1 MPLKVNKPPIEPPKY
16 WLRFFRWFCHPDFL
30 EDIEGDLIERF
41 ERRGTTAASSKVKWL
56 FAKDVLSLF
65 RPGIIRPLRS
75 PYSISS
81 IDMYKHYFTI
91 AWRNLKKN
99 RSFSLI
105 NIGGLAVS
113 LMCCLFLLLYIFSEK
128 SYDKH
133 HSDYQQLFL
142 VNSTAT
148 SSDGESQEY
157 PKLSAPYANA
167 LATAFPE
174 IETTTRLW
182 VNFIDNK
189 TPLQVENSSGAP
201 KIFYEPKALHVD
213 PSFFDLFAY
222 QFVEKQSQAGL
233 LDNPNSVVISEAL
246 AKKLFGDTPALQ
258 QQIKI
263 GGTTG
268 FDQVFEVTG
277 VFQDE
282 GHRSH
287 IDAHLFVPISAG
299 WVGSFIKNQPQNFSS
314 NNILYTYVKLNDNTS
329 AEQVNQKL
337 SAFIDE
343 YAGKDLK
350 DAGFDKDLSLLPV
363 ANIHLYD
370 GIETIVS
377 RTNSESY
384 LYILACIGLLTLL
397 IACINF
403 MNLSTAQ
410 AARRAKEVGLRK
422 TFGARKGMLVKQFLS
437 ESIFLS
443 FCALFIGI
451 GLVYLFLPAFNTL
464 TGKTLSLLSLGS
476 LNFVG
481 AVFLLVLATGII
493 AGSYPA
499 FYLALFKPFQAISNK
514 GSQISSLINLRRA
527 TVIFQFIIAVG
538 LITSTLVIQKQMQFL
553 EDKSMGFQIDQQ
565 IVIPLQST
573 QSWNNY
579 TSLRNELKKT
589 SVVNEASGTQFYPG
603 IENPSSISLY
613 RPDQTVNEIQSVQTN
628 SVAPE
633 FLEQMDFELLAG
645 RLFSPSFPADT
656 ANRIVVNEATLKACA
671 IPLTSAVGQQLH
683 FAWQGQTI
691 NYEIVGVIKD
701 FHFEDLHQTIKPY
714 AFLLNKDTRYSY
726 MMVHLET
733 NDMGNALQVLRDAW
747 EKTNPAEPFQYS
759 FLKTDFQQNYNADQ
773 QTAKIVSFFT
783 LIAITIGCLGL
794 FSLVAFAAE
803 RRTKE
808 IGIRKV
814 LGASVAS
821 ITYMLSKELVT
832 LVLISILIAI
842 PVAWWMMNE
851 WLQGFA
857 YRTQLEW
864 WLFGVASI
872 ASLLIALFTISFHA
886 IKAGLSNPITTLR
899 SE

>member
-1 MPLKVNKPPIEPPKY
+1 MNKPPIHPPKY

-41 ERRGTTAASSKVKWL
+41 ERRGNTTASRKANWL

-65 RPGIIRPLRS
+65 RPGIIRPLRN
-75 PYSISS
+75 PYSRISF
-81 IDMYKHYFTI
+81 DMYKHYLTI

-113 LMCCLFLLLYIFSEK
+113 LMCCLFLLLYIFSET

-133 HSDYQQLFL
+133 HINHQQLFL
-142 VNSTAT
+142 VNSTAINL
-148 SSDGESQEY
+148 DGESQEY
-157 PKLSAPYANA
+157 PKLSAPYAGA

-189 TPLQVENSSGAP
+189 TPLQIENSSGIP
-201 KIFYEPKALHVD
+201 KVFYEPKALHVD

-222 QFVEKQSQAGL
+222 QFVEKQNGAGL
-233 LDNPNSVVISEAL
+233 LDEPNSVVISERL

-268 FDQVFEVTG
+268 FDQVFKVTG
-277 VFQDE
+277 VFQE
-282 GHRSH
+282 ESHRSH
-287 IDAHLFVPISAG
+287 IDAHLFVPINAG
-299 WVGSFIKNQPQNFSS
+299 WIGSFVKNEPQNFSS
-314 NNILYTYVKLNDNTS
+314 NNILYTYVKLKENTS

-337 SAFIDE
+337 SAFMDE

-350 DAGFDKDLSLLPV
+350 DAGFDKNLSLLPV
-363 ANIHLYD
+363 ADIHLYD
-370 GIETIVS
+370 NIETIVS
-377 RTNSESY
+377 PTNSASY

-422 TFGARKGMLVKQFLS
+422 TFGARKSMLVKQFLS
-437 ESIFLS
+437 ESIFFT
-443 FCALFIGI
+443 FCALLIGM
-451 GLVYLFLPAFNTL
+451 GLVYLLLPAFNSL
-464 TGKTLSLLSLGS
+464 TGKTLSILNLWS
-476 LNFVG
+476 LNLVG
-481 AVFLLVLATGII
+481 GILLLVLCTGVI

-514 GSQISSLINLRRA
+514 GSQLSSLINLRRV

-538 LITSTLVIQKQMQFL
+538 LIVSTLVIQKQMQFL
-553 EDKSMGFQIDQQ
+553 ENKPLGFQVDQQ

-573 QSWNNY
+573 QSWRNY
-579 TSLRNELKKT
+579 SALRNELKKNPI
-589 SVVNEASGTQFYPG
+589 VNEAAGTQFYPG
-603 IENPSSISLY
+603 IENPSSVSLY
-613 RPDQTVNEIQSVQTN
+613 RPDQTVNDIQSVRTN
-628 SVAPE
+628 WVAPE
-633 FLEQMDFELLAG
+633 FLDQMGFELLAG
-645 RLFSPSFPADT
+645 RLFSPSFPVDT
-656 ANRIVVNEATLKACA
+656 ANRIVVNEATLKACSVALSNA
-671 IPLTSAVGQQLH
+671 IGQKLN

-714 AFLLNKDTRYSY
+714 AFFLNKDTRYNY
-726 MMVHLET
+726 MMVHIKT
-733 NDMGNALQVLRDAW
+733 DDMGKALQALQSSW

-759 FLKTDFQQNYNADQ
+759 FLQADFQQNYNADQ

-783 LIAITIGCLGL
+783 FIAIVIACLGL

-814 LGASVAS
+814 LGASVGS
-821 ITYMLSKELVT
+821 ITYLLSKELVA
-832 LVLISILIAI
+832 LVFISILIAI

-864 WLFGVASI
+864 WLFGLASI
-872 ASLLIALFTISFHA
+872 ASLLIALFTVSFHA
-886 IKAGLSNPITTLR
+886 IKAGLSNPITALR

>member
-1 MPLKVNKPPIEPPKY
+1 MPLRVNKPSIEPPKY

-41 ERRGTTAASSKVKWL
+41 ERRGNTTAATKANWL

-65 RPGIIRPLRS
+65 RPGIIRPFHSTSTL
-75 PYSISS
+75 PF
-81 IDMYKHYFTI
+81 DMYKHYFTI

-113 LMCCLFLLLYIFSEK
+113 LMCCLFLLLYIFSETA
-128 SYDKH
+128 YDKH
-133 HSDYQQLFL
+133 HTDHQQLFL
-142 VNSTAT
+142 VNSAAINLT
-148 SSDGESQEY
+148 GERQEY
-157 PKLSAPYANA
+157 PKLSAPYAEA

-174 IETTTRLW
+174 IEMTTRLW

-189 TPLQVENSSGAP
+189 TPLQLENSIGTP
-201 KIFYEPKALHVD
+201 KVFYEPKALHVD
-213 PSFFDLFAY
+213 PNFFDLFAY
-222 QFVEKQSQAGL
+222 QFVEKQPQAGL
-233 LDNPNSVVISEAL
+233 LDKPNSVVISEVL

-268 FDQVFEVTG
+268 FDEVFEVTG
-277 VFQDE
+277 VFQE
-282 GHRSH
+282 ESHRSH
-287 IDAHLFVPISAG
+287 IDAHLFLPIHAG
-299 WVGSFIKNQPQNFSS
+299 WVGYFIKNEPQNFTS
-314 NNILYTYVKLNDNTS
+314 NNILYTYVKLKENTS

-337 SAFIDE
+337 SAFMDE
-343 YAGKDLK
+343 YAGKDFK
-350 DAGFDKDLSLLPV
+350 NAGFDKDLSLLPV
-363 ANIHLYD
+363 GDIHLY
-370 GIETIVS
+370 GNIETIVS
-377 RTNSESY
+377 PTNSVSY
-384 LYILACIGLLTLL
+384 LYILGCIGLLTLL

-410 AARRAKEVGLRK
+410 ATRRAKEVGLRK

-437 ESIFLS
+437 ESILFT
-443 FCALFIGI
+443 FCALLIGI
-451 GLVYLFLPAFNTL
+451 GLVYLFLPAFNSL
-464 TGKTLSLLSLGS
+464 TGKALSMLNLWS
-476 LNFVG
+476 LNLVG
-481 AVFLLVLATGII
+481 GILLLVLSTGII

-499 FYLALFKPFQAISNK
+499 FYLALFKPFQAISNR
-514 GSQISSLINLRRA
+514 GSQLSSLINLRRA

-538 LITSTLVIQKQMQFL
+538 LIVSTLVIQKQMQFL
-553 EDKSMGFQIDQQ
+553 EDKPLGFQVDQQ

-573 QSWNNY
+573 SSWRNY
-579 TSLRNELKKT
+579 SVLQNELKK
-589 SVVNEASGTQFYPG
+589 SPVVTQAAGTQFYPG
-603 IENPSSISLY
+603 IENPSSVSLY
-613 RPDQTVNEIQSVQTN
+613 RPDQTVNDIQTVSTN
-628 SVAPE
+628 GVAPE
-633 FLEQMDFELLAG
+633 FLDQMGFELLAG

-656 ANRIVVNEATLKACA
+656 ANRIVVNEATLKACSVSLSDA
-671 IPLTSAVGQQLH
+671 IGQQLN

-691 NYEIVGVIKD
+691 NYEIIGVIKD

-714 AFLLNKDTRYSY
+714 AFFLNKDKRYNY
-726 MMVHLET
+726 MMVHVKT
-733 NDMGNALQVLRDAW
+733 DDMSKALQDLQASW
-747 EKTNPAEPFQYS
+747 EKTNPTEPFQYS
-759 FLKTDFQQNYNADQ
+759 FLKADFQQNYNADQ

-783 LIAITIGCLGL
+783 FIAIFIGCLGL

-821 ITYMLSKELVT
+821 ITYLLSKELIT
-832 LVLISILIAI
+832 LVFISILIAT
-842 PVAWWMMNE
+842 PLAWWMMHE

-857 YRTQLEW
+857 YRTPLEW
-864 WLFGVASI
+864 WLFGIASI
-872 ASLLIALFTISFHA
+872 ASLLIALFTVSFHA
-886 IKAGLSNPITTLR
+886 IKAGLSNPITALR